1 MLAQATAQLEHA
13 ELGAAHDQPS
23 DHLHHE
29 RLRHGDIVACGPDSG
44 PERGLHR
51 PPSCVT
57 YAHDVAGLVV
67 INGRAAMRPQI
78 TGVERWARE
87 MTERLPSLRPGAYK
101 VIAPS
106 ARFAHAA
113 GHAWEQA
120 ALPLLARRARASVV
134 FSPASL
140 APLAWRR
147 NVVVMHDAVVLRH
160 PELYSRLYIA
170 WERRL
175 LPAIAQRARRVITVS
190 EHSRLEILDLLG
202 PDPELVT
209 VVSPGVDERFTPEAD
224 SERARRA
231 LGLNARPYVLTV
243 AASGLRKNLLA
254 LDVTARRLRAEGLD
268 LVVAGGSRM
277 HLQPETA
284 LEGAR
289 YVGYVPDEHLPGL
302 YAGAEAFV
310 LPSLHE
316 GFGLP
321 CIEAMATGTPVVASN
336 RAAIPETCGSAAL
349 LVDPTDHEALARA
362 VLTAALDKDASEQ
375 LRTAGLSRAATF
387 SWDRTVREIDAV
399 LAAEAER

>member
-1 MLAQATAQLEHA
+1 M
-13 ELGAAHDQPS
+13 
-23 DHLHHE
+23 
-29 RLRHGDIVACGPDSG
+29 
-44 PERGLHR
+44 
-51 PPSCVT
+51 T
-57 YAHDVAGLVV
+57 YAHRVAGPVV
-67 INGRAAMRPQI
+67 INARATMRPQI

-87 MTERLPSLRPGAYK
+87 MTERLPALRPGAYE
-101 VIAPS
+101 VIAPA

-120 ALPLLARRARASVV
+120 ALPLLALRARASVV
-134 FSPASL
+134 FSPAGV
-140 APLAWRR
+140 APVAWRR
-147 NVVVMHDAVVLRH
+147 NVVVMHDAVALRH

-190 EHSRLEILDLLG
+190 EHSRLEILDFLG
-202 PDPELVT
+202 PDPERVT

-231 LGLNARPYVLTV
+231 LGVAERPYVLTV
-243 AASGLRKNLLA
+243 AATGLKKNLPA
-254 LDVTARRLRAEGLD
+254 LDVASRGLRAEGLD
-268 LVVAGGSRM
+268 LVVAGGSRT
-277 HLQPETA
+277 HLQPEIA
-284 LEGAR
+284 LDGAR

-321 CIEAMATGTPVVASN
+321 CIEAMSAGTPVVASN
-336 RAAIPETCGSAAL
+336 RAAIPETCGGAAL

-362 VLTAALDKDASEQ
+362 VLAAALDKDVSEQ
-375 LRTAGLSRAATF
+375 LRTAGLARAAMF
-387 SWDRTVREIDAV
+387 SWDRSVREIDAL
-399 LAAEAER
+399 LAAEAQRES